1 MPAALEADVALV
13 HIAAGAARVTPPA
26 GTLAQAAPR
35 RAARGRGDDMLLL
48 SLGLSASQALSP
60 GLTDHLAHKASES
73 YFLTSGSVT
82 AALRAALAVVN
93 DHLHDLNQAESG
105 GLRVAGR
112 MMLAVLRGG
121 DLYLAQAGAGQS
133 IVMRPG
139 QVNRLSSD
147 EAAERPLGQ
156 SVSPFVR
163 YQHLEAQSGD
173 VILLTPHAG
182 PQWAD
187 PTLAGLL
194 TLDLAQAVERLAAA
208 SPNDLTGLLFRIT
221 QPGLGAPVPRGLPT
235 APRAASALPSA
246 ARSRAQARTHPAPT
260 FAFLT
265 PVSRALA
272 PATRALQSGFQ
283 SLGARLMS
291 LVGRMAP
298 GMVETGQPGSLSP
311 TALAGTAIAVPVV
324 IVLIASLIYFQ
335 RGRGQQFQEYLGQAQ
350 AAVVAAQLQA
360 DPLQARF
367 YWDQARGYL
376 DQAQRYGEGEDYSQ
390 LRQLV
395 SESLDTI
402 DNIARVEFRPLF
414 SGGFGR
420 GARLTSVAAT
430 AADLYVLDA
439 SGPTIYHAWDTGR
452 GYEIDKDFRCLKGAQ
467 GVEEMG
473 TPMALAVQP
482 EPGALGAEGV
492 VALDGD
498 GTLLYCAPGQTPA
511 VSQLTPPDT
520 GFGRIEAIAVTND
533 VLYVLDPRANA
544 VWMYDASGGLFSGG
558 PAMYFAESVP
568 DLKGAIDLAM
578 TQEELFLLYQN
589 GKLDRCRRV
598 LDDSSA
604 SLQTIR
610 VDCEK
615 GLVFQDERPGGATS
629 DHIPGAAPITAVYSP
644 PPEPSLYFLD
654 LLTGGVYHYSMRLVY
669 QGLYLPGAELEGE
682 VTALALGPPN
692 DLYVAAGAQVYHI
705 ERPR

>member
-1 MPAALEADVALV
+1 MPPALEADVALV

-35 RAARGRGDDMLLL
+35 RAARGRTDDMLLL
-48 SLGLSASQALSP
+48 SLGLSASQPLSP

-73 YFLTSGSVT
+73 FFLTSGSVT

-93 DHLHDLNQAESG
+93 DHLHDLNQSESG

-133 IVMRPG
+133 IIIRPG
-139 QVNRLSSD
+139 QVNRLGSE

-163 YQHLEAQSGD
+163 YQHLQAQSGD
-173 VILLTPHAG
+173 VILLAPHAG

-194 TLDLAQAVERLAAA
+194 TLDLGQAVERLAAA

-221 QPGLGAPVPRGLPT
+221 QPGMGAPVARGLPA
-235 APRAASALPSA
+235 APRASSPGTSSPPNRAPARARPAASLALL
-246 ARSRAQARTHPAPT
+246 AP
-260 FAFLT
+260 LG
-265 PVSRALA
+265 RALA
-272 PATRALQSGFQ
+272 PATRALQSGFR
-283 SLGARLMS
+283 SFGARLIS
-291 LVGRMAP
+291 LLGRMAP
-298 GMVETGQPGSLSP
+298 GLVETGQPGSLSP
-311 TALAGTAIAVPVV
+311 TVLAGTAIAVPVV

-335 RGRGQQFQEYLGQAQ
+335 RGRGEQFQEYLGQAQ

-376 DQAQRYGEGEDYSQ
+376 DQAQRYGEGEDYSL

-420 GARLTSVAAT
+420 GARLSSLAAT

-439 SGPTIYHAWDTGR
+439 AGPTIYHAWDTGR
-452 GYEIDKDFRCLKGAQ
+452 GYEIDKDFRCLKGAE

-473 TPMALAVQP
+473 APIALAVQP

-492 VALDGD
+492 VALDAD

-520 GFGRIEAIAVTND
+520 GFGRIEAIAVAQD

-558 PAMYFAESVP
+558 PGMYFADSVP
-568 DLKGAIDLAM
+568 DLKGAMDLAM

-589 GKLDRCRRV
+589 GTLDRCRRA
-598 LDDSSA
+598 LEDPTN
-604 SLQTIR
+604 LQSVR
-610 VDCEK
+610 VDCER
-615 GLVFQDERPGGATS
+615 GLIFQDERPGGAAS

-669 QGLYLPGAELEGE
+669 QGLYLPNAELEGE

>member
-1 MPAALEADVALV
+1 
-13 HIAAGAARVTPPA
+13 
-26 GTLAQAAPR
+26 
-35 RAARGRGDDMLLL
+35 MLLL
-48 SLGLSASQALSP
+48 SLGLSASQALAP
-60 GLTDHLAHKASES
+60 GLTDHLAHKAAKSF
-73 YFLTSGSVT
+73 FLTSGSVT
-82 AALRAALAVVN
+82 AALRAALSVVN

-133 IVMRPG
+133 IVIRPG
-139 QVNRLSSD
+139 QVNRLSSE
-147 EAAERPLGQ
+147 EAADRPLGQ

-163 YQHLEAQSGD
+163 YHHLEAQSGD
-173 VILLTPHAG
+173 VILLAPHAG

-221 QPGLGAPVPRGLPT
+221 QPGMGAPVPRGLPT
-235 APRAASALPSA
+235 GPRAASPA
-246 ARSRAQARTHPAPT
+246 ARSRAPARARSAPS
-260 FAFLT
+260 FAFLA

-272 PATRALQSGFQ
+272 PGTRALKSGFQ
-283 SLGARLMS
+283 SLGAKLMS

-298 GMVETGQPGSLSP
+298 GLVETGQPGTLSP
-311 TALAGTAIAVPVV
+311 SVLAGTAIAVPVV
-324 IVLIASLIYFQ
+324 IVLIASVIYFQ
-335 RGRGQQFQEYLGQAQ
+335 HGRGQQFQEYLGQAQ

-376 DQAQRYGEGEDYSQ
+376 DQAQRYGEGEDYSL
-390 LRQLV
+390 LRGLV
-395 SESLDTI
+395 SKSLDTI

-420 GARLTSVAAT
+420 GARLTSIAAT

-439 SGPTIYHAWDTGR
+439 AGPTIYHAWDTGR
-452 GYEIDKDFRCLKGAQ
+452 GYEIDKDFRCLKGAE

-473 TPMALAVQP
+473 TPIALAVQP
-482 EPGALGAEGV
+482 EPGALGVEGV

-533 VLYVLDPRANA
+533 VLYVLDHARQCRVDVRRLRRPLQRRPGDVLRRVGAGPEGRHRPGHDTGGALPLVSERQARPLPARARRFLGQPADDPRRLREGPHLPGRAPRRRHLRPYPRRGA
-544 VWMYDASGGLFSGG
+544 DHGRLQPASGAVAVLPR
-558 PAMYFAESVP
+558 PAH
-568 DLKGAIDLAM
+568 
-578 TQEELFLLYQN
+578 
-589 GKLDRCRRV
+589 RRRV
-598 LDDSSA
+598 PLLD
-604 SLQTIR
+604 
-610 VDCEK
+610 
-615 GLVFQDERPGGATS
+615 
-629 DHIPGAAPITAVYSP
+629 AP
-644 PPEPSLYFLD
+644 
-654 LLTGGVYHYSMRLVY
+654 R
-669 QGLYLPGAELEGE
+669 LPGTVSAGGR
-682 VTALALGPPN
+682 ARGRGLGTG
-692 DLYVAAGAQVYHI
+692 AGSPQ
-705 ERPR
+705 